1 METEGSVFKLP
12 ISQNTFP
19 AKLWKLVNDP
29 HNSSVTWSPD
39 EDGVIINQQQFEIE
53 LMLPV
58 KQNPKLFKTTNF
70 HSFIRQL
77 NLYGFRK
84 MLDDS
89 SKARQLHHFYN
100 PNFRKDQPELLVN
113 LKRLTINNRV
123 KMCGEMDCAP
133 RSIRRKSEHITADEN
148 QGSVHPYQ
156 FHGAESYQLKSHD
169 QTLIASHPLIFHYG
183 DVSPFYIDKGIPV
196 SVFNQNPPDSS
207 HGFAFTHNT
216 MLLHQ
221 EPKYIPVPFYST
233 YTPRYFPTAICQCSR
248 SCFMDVDRTGFGQY
262 SFAPYGYFQQN
273 YSVNEP
279 HIRSQTQDWIPK
291 DRGDINLDTVFQM
304 VDEFQGLPNV
314 DIVQV
319 DSPVKPQHTFGL
331 SDPSGSAFYTLPALS
346 ELKSLND
353 QSSRPNTVSL
363 SSVPSLDSVDGACR
377 RSTDNINLE
386 AYKQYNDIMS
396 KYSVNQVLHS
406 SSKERIIST
415 QDNTTLGK

>member
-169 QTLIASHPLIFHYG
+169 QTLIASHPLIFHY
-183 DVSPFYIDKGIPV
+183 
-196 SVFNQNPPDSS
+196 
-207 HGFAFTHNT
+207 
-216 MLLHQ
+216 
-221 EPKYIPVPFYST
+221 
-233 YTPRYFPTAICQCSR
+233 AICQCSR